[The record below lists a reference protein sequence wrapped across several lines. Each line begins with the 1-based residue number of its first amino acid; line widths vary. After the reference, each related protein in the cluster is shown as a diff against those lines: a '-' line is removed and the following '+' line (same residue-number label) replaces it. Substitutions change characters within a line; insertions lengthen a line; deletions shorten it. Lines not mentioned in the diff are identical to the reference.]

1 MRVLAL
7 HTHSAAVWAS
17 FYRDLA
23 HYGVMVDVVN
33 GALSRDK
40 ILALACK
47 RDLPVLFCT
56 GTDAPNIVRL
66 ACDRRWPVVVLCANL
81 ADWWAVSFDGLARFV
96 DLYVFA
102 NQALA
107 NDVNR
112 NVHHVVVAGP
122 GDAGVLRAMLH
133 NLVRH
138 YKGRTDALDVRE
150 TARRKAGAVTVQ
162 ACRDAHGDVPS
173 FLELCLFL
181 DATHADR
188 ERSVAVR
195 ELPQVLHDAALL
207 PRKLRSVRASTTS
220 AERPRLEGVA
230 QPSAKRRD

>member
-1 MRVLAL
+1 MRALAL
-7 HTHSAAVWAS
+7 HAQGPGVWTS
-17 FYRDLA
+17 LYRDLA
-23 HYGVMVDVVN
+23 HYGVLVDVVN
-33 GALSRDK
+33 GTLTREK

-56 GTDAPNIVRL
+56 GTEAPSIIRL
-66 ACDRRWPVVVLCANL
+66 ACERHWPVVVLCADL
-81 ADWWAVSFDGLARFV
+81 ADWWAVSFAGLARFV

-107 NDVNR
+107 NDANR
-112 NVHHVVVAGP
+112 NVHHVVVEGP

-138 YKGRTDALDVRE
+138 HKGREEALDVRE
-150 TARRKAGAVTVQ
+150 AVRRKTSVATVQ
-162 ACRDAHGDVPS
+162 ACRAAHGDVPS

-181 DATHADR
+181 DATHTDR
-188 ERSVAVR
+188 ERAVAVR

-207 PRKLRSVRASTTS
+207 PRKLRAVRA
-220 AERPRLEGVA
+220 
-230 QPSAKRRD
+230 